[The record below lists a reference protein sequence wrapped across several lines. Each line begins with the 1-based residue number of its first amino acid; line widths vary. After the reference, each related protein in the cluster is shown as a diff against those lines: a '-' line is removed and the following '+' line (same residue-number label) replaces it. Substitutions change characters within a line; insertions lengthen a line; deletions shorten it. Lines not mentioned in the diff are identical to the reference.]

1 MINAETKRP
10 FGTGHVVNVPDKG
23 FPAHSNNIIVD
34 ALNEQVQSLCNAVT
48 VLEQRLTVLEEEL
61 RK

>member
-1 MINAETKRP
+1 MINAKTKRP
-10 FGTGHVVNVPDKG
+10 VETGHVVNVPDKG
-23 FPAHSNNIIVD
+23 FPAHSNNVVD